1 MESLGHTD
9 LLNPSYSRGSVAVSA
24 SQEGRT
30 SGQQFACGPAEIH
43 HTYRADM
50 GLNSFCAAP
59 VGSPTAAELLA
70 GLASQTDSPGITTP
84 TKQSKT
90 GVPLYNG
97 GVVSPF
103 ATVEGSHAGV
113 LAHTPNGYPAQMKGA
128 AGVTAGPMYPI
139 TSRACLLEN
148 GERTAHEKCPLLM
161 RRINGD
167 LKGRQMQQQKRRG
180 GENRDTGSETLN
192 GPMVGSPGSGGSVEA
207 AFTAGDSDLK
217 RRRLTEG
224 TVGHKSSEASRV
236 ARAAAPHMVTVNCSN
251 SSHGNQM
258 TINNVHCV
266 TPQSPFTPPA
276 PHTNQH
282 NGHKVASSGLPAA
295 PSQISPVEANGIPT
309 PPAPAGAGWSAER
322 IAQQYIVPCM
332 KYYGICVKDNF
343 LGPQLGDRV
352 LEEVEV
358 LNRSGKFRGG
368 QLVSQKSIPSR
379 SIRGDQIAWVEGR
392 EPGCQSIGALMAHI
406 DEAVMYSAANG
417 QLGDCVINGRT
428 KAMVA
433 CYPGNGAGYVRHV
446 DNPNGDGRCITCIY
460 YLNKNW
466 DVKKQGGLLQIYP
479 EGKNVVANIE
489 PLFDRLLIFWSDRRN
504 PHEVKPAYAT
514 RYAITV
520 WYFDAKERA
529 EAKEKYRL
537 ATGQKGVQV
546 PVTQNSKT

>member
-9 LLNPSYSRGSVAVSA
+9 LLNPSSERGP
-24 SQEGRT
+24 QERRT
-30 SGQQFACGPAEIH
+30 GAAETH
-43 HTYRADM
+43 HRTYRADM
-50 GLNSFCAAP
+50 GLNGFCAA
-59 VGSPTAAELLA
+59 PTAAELLA
-70 GLASQTDSPGITTP
+70 GLASQTDSPAITTP
-84 TKQSKT
+84 TKRSKT

-97 GVVSPF
+97 GGVVSPS
-103 ATVEGSHAGV
+103 ATVEGSHANA
-113 LAHTPNGYPAQMKGA
+113 LAHTPNGYPEHLEHLE
-128 AGVTAGPMYPI
+128 GVTGGPMYPL
-139 TSRACLLEN
+139 TSRACLMEN
-148 GERTAHEKCPLLM
+148 GDRTAVHEKCPLLV
-161 RRINGD
+161 RRINSD
-167 LKGRQMQQQKRRG
+167 LKARQVQQQKRRG
-180 GENRDTGSETLN
+180 GENRATGSGTLN
-192 GPMVGSPGSGGSVEA
+192 GLMMGSLGSGSSVDQVFA
-207 AFTAGDSDLK
+207 PGDSDFK
-217 RRRLTEG
+217 RRRLADG
-224 TVGHKSSEASRV
+224 IVAHKSSEASRV
-236 ARAAAPHMVTVNCSN
+236 ARGVVPLADAVNCSN
-251 SSHGNQM
+251 GSDQ
-258 TINNVHCV
+258 TAINHVHCV
-266 TPQSPFTPPA
+266 TPQSPFTP
-276 PHTNQH
+276 HTNQH
-282 NGHKVASSGLPAA
+282 NEHKVASLGPPAA
-295 PSQISPVEANGIPT
+295 PGQTSPVEANCIPT
-309 PPAPAGAGWSAER
+309 PPSPAGTGWSAEH

-332 KYYGICVKDNF
+332 KYHGICVKDNF
-343 LGPQLGDRV
+343 LGPQLGGGV

-379 SIRGDQIAWVEGR
+379 NIRGDQIAWVEGR
-392 EPGCQSIGALMAHI
+392 EPGCERIGALMAYI
-406 DEAVMYSAANG
+406 DEAVMHSAANG

-466 DVKKQGGLLQIYP
+466 DVKKQGGLLQIYA
-479 EGKNVVANIE
+479 EGRNVVANIE

-546 PVTQNSKT
+546 PVTQNSRT

>member
-9 LLNPSYSRGSVAVSA
+9 LLNPSSSRGRVAASA
-24 SQEGRT
+24 SQDRR
-30 SGQQFACGPAEIH
+30 SSLQQLVCGPAEIH
-43 HTYRADM
+43 HTHRADM
-50 GLNSFCAAP
+50 GLNGYCSAP

-70 GLASQTDSPGITTP
+70 GLASQTDSPGITTM

-90 GVPLYNG
+90 GVPIYNV
-97 GVVSPF
+97 GVVSPA
-103 ATVEGSHAGV
+103 ATVEGSHTCA
-113 LAHTPNGYPAQMKGA
+113 LAQTPDGYPAQTKGVL
-128 AGVTAGPMYPI
+128 GSPMYPL
-139 TSRACLLEN
+139 TSRAYLVEN
-148 GERTAHEKCPLLM
+148 GDRTSHDKCPLVM
-161 RRINGD
+161 RRHNGD
-167 LKGRQMQQQKRRG
+167 LKSRQVQQQKRRG
-180 GENRDTGSETLN
+180 GENRDLGSEAPN
-192 GPMVGSPGSGGSVEA
+192 GLMGSPGLGCSVDS
-207 AFTAGDSDLK
+207 AFATLDSDFK
-217 RRRLTEG
+217 RRRLAD
-224 TVGHKSSEASRV
+224 VGVAHKSSEVSRV
-236 ARAAAPHMVTVNCSN
+236 ARAVAPLTN
-251 SSHGNQM
+251 SSHSNQM
-258 TINNVHCV
+258 TIKHVHCV

-282 NGHKVASSGLPAA
+282 NGHNVASTGPPAA
-295 PSQISPVEANGIPT
+295 PSQTSPKEAHGIPT
-309 PPAPAGAGWSAER
+309 PPPSAGAGMSAEC
-322 IAQQYIVPCM
+322 IAQQYIIPCM

-343 LGPQLGDRV
+343 LGHQLGDRV

-368 QLVSQKSIPSR
+368 QLVSQKNIPSR
-379 SIRGDQIAWVEGR
+379 NIRGDQIAWVEGR
-392 EPGCQSIGALMAHI
+392 EPGCESIGMLMAHI

-417 QLGDCVINGRT
+417 QLGQCVINGRT

-466 DVKKQGGLLQIYP
+466 DAKKQGGLLQIYP
-479 EGKNVVANIE
+479 EGKNVVASIE
-489 PLFDRLLIFWSDRRN
+489 PMFDRLLIFWSDRRN

-529 EAKEKYRL
+529 EAKEKYKL

-546 PVTQNSKT
+546 PVTQNSRT

>member
-9 LLNPSYSRGSVAVSA
+9 LLKSSSRGCVDVST
-24 SQEGRT
+24 SHERRT
-30 SGQQFACGPAEIH
+30 TCQQLGFGEAEIH

-50 GLNSFCAAP
+50 GLDGSYAAP

-70 GLASQTDSPGITTP
+70 GLASQTDSPAITTP
-84 TKQSKT
+84 TKLSKT

-97 GVVSPF
+97 GVVSPS

-113 LAHTPNGYPAQMKGA
+113 LAHTPNGYPAHTKGV
-128 AGVTAGPMYPI
+128 AGVGSPMHQL
-139 TSRACLLEN
+139 TSRACLVES
-148 GERTAHEKCPLLM
+148 GDQTDHEKCPLVM
-161 RRINGD
+161 RRINCD
-167 LKGRQMQQQKRRG
+167 LRARQVQQQKRRC
-180 GENRDTGSETLN
+180 GENRGMGSGTLN
-192 GPMVGSPGSGGSVEA
+192 THIMGSPGLGSSVDPG
-207 AFTAGDSDLK
+207 FTPWDSDFK
-217 RRRLTEG
+217 RRRLVDG
-224 TVGHKSSEASRV
+224 SVAHNPSEASRLAPVV
-236 ARAAAPHMVTVNCSN
+236 APLTANCSN
-251 SSHGNQM
+251 SSHSNQM
-258 TINNVHCV
+258 TINNVHCA
-266 TPQSPFTPPA
+266 QFPFTP
-276 PHTNQH
+276 HNNQH
-282 NGHKVASSGLPAA
+282 NGHQVASSGRPDA
-295 PSQISPVEANGIPT
+295 PCQTSPVVANCIPN
-309 PPAPAGAGWSAER
+309 PEPAEGGWSAEH

-343 LGPQLGDRV
+343 LGLQLGNRV
-352 LEEVEV
+352 LEEVEA
-358 LNRSGKFRGG
+358 LNRSGRFRGG
-368 QLVSQKSIPSR
+368 QLVSQKNIPSR

-392 EPGCQSIGALMAHI
+392 EPGCEGIGTLMAYI

-417 QLGDCVINGRT
+417 KLGDCVINGRT

-460 YLNKNW
+460 YLNKDW

-479 EGKNVVANIE
+479 EGKNVVANIK

-546 PVTQNSKT
+546 PVTQNSRT